1 MNAQQF
7 LPSSVGSE
15 FKQVG
20 NNTSSM
26 KSKHTIAR
34 LFSSWRNFTNQPEKE
49 CIKTLYNGSSMHD
62 VSGGIK
68 VSKQCLH
75 LAATSGVFLHIP
87 HRKLF
92 NAIILQGAAL

>member
-1 MNAQQF
+1 
-7 LPSSVGSE
+7 
-15 FKQVG
+15 
-20 NNTSSM
+20 
-26 KSKHTIAR
+26 
-34 LFSSWRNFTNQPEKE
+34 
-49 CIKTLYNGSSMHD
+49 MHD